1 MLKVEAINAGYRD
14 SRVLNGVDFEV
25 PEGEIHAVLGRNGTG
40 KTTLLRVLMG
50 LIRPVAG
57 KIWFNGREITGQ
69 DPYKIS
75 NLGLA
80 YVPQGR
86 EIYDNFTVEQNLLL
100 GVIGKKGVPFEVP
113 DYLFS
118 YFPILEERLA
128 QKAGSFSGGQQ
139 QQLAIARALIGRP
152 RMLLLDEP
160 SEGIQPN
167 IVEQISAT
175 LCAIV
180 REQGTAILLVEQ
192 NVEMVLDTA
201 TTCLFLENGRIVER
215 CGIEAVR
222 ADEKI
227 LDRHLAV

>member
-1 MLKVEAINAGYRD
+1 MLKVEGLDAGYDD
-14 SRVLNGVDFEV
+14 SRVLNGVEFEV
-25 PEGEIHAVLGRNGTG
+25 PEGEIVALLGRNGMG

-50 LIRPVAG
+50 LLRPARG
-57 KIWFNGREITGQ
+57 AIWFGGREITRL
-69 DPYKIS
+69 DSHKIS

-86 EIYDNFTVEQNLLL
+86 EIFDSFTVEQNLLL

-113 DYLFS
+113 RHLFS
-118 YFPILEERLA
+118 YFPILAERLG
-128 QKAGSFSGGQQ
+128 QKAGSFSGGEQ
-139 QQLAIARALIGRP
+139 QQLAIARALAGQP

-175 LCAIV
+175 LRDIA
-180 REQGTAILLVEQ
+180 REEGISVLLVEQ

-201 TTCLFLENGRIVER
+201 TTCLFMEKGRIVER
-215 CGIEAVR
+215 RGIEDIR

-227 LDRHLAV
+227 LDRYLAV

>member
-1 MLKVEAINAGYRD
+1 MLKVEGLDAGYDD
-14 SRVLNGVDFEV
+14 SRVLNGVEFEV
-25 PEGEIHAVLGRNGTG
+25 PEGEIVALLGRNGMG

-50 LIRPVAG
+50 LLRPARG
-57 KIWFNGREITGQ
+57 AIWFGGREITRL
-69 DPYKIS
+69 DSHKIS

-86 EIYDNFTVEQNLLL
+86 EIFDSFTVEQNLLL
-100 GVIGKKGVPFEVP
+100 GVIGKKGVPSEVP
-113 DYLFS
+113 RHLFS
-118 YFPILEERLA
+118 YFPILAERLG
-128 QKAGSFSGGQQ
+128 QKAGSFSGGEQ
-139 QQLAIARALIGRP
+139 QQLAIARALAGQP

-175 LCAIV
+175 LRDIA
-180 REQGTAILLVEQ
+180 REEKISVLLVEQ

-201 TTCLFLENGRIVER
+201 TTCLFMEKGRIVER
-215 CGIEAVR
+215 RGIEDIR

-227 LDRHLAV
+227 LDRYLAV

>member
-25 PEGEIHAVLGRNGTG
+25 REGEIHAVLGRNGTG

-57 KIWFNGREITGQ
+57 RIWFNGREITGQ

-128 QKAGSFSGGQQ
+128 QQAGSFSGGQQ

-167 IVEQISAT
+167 IVEQISDT

-227 LDRHLAV
+227 LERHLAV

>member
-128 QKAGSFSGGQQ
+128 QQAGSFSGGQQ